1 MSRISLDDHARLISA
16 RWKHPNKY
24 GKKIVVTDHGYG
36 YYSIGFDK
44 TTEQLL
50 SELNEYE
57 SKSKKNTDKL
67 WWQIWK

>member
-1 MSRISLDDHARLISA
+1 MTRISLDDHAKLLTA

-24 GKKIVVTDHGYG
+24 GKKIVVTDHGHG

-50 SELNEYE
+50 IELAADQAEE
-57 SKSKKNTDKL
+57 QKQAEKK